1 MASTK
6 DLTREERKK
15 AKRGQR
21 KELKKVYIEF
31 TREDHKKFRKAPN
44 GGVKGFKLGT
54 NEED

>member
-21 KELKKVYIEF
+21 KELKKIYNEF
-31 TREDHKKFRKAPN
+31 TREDHKKLRKAPK
-44 GGVKGFKLGT
+44 GGLKGFKLGT